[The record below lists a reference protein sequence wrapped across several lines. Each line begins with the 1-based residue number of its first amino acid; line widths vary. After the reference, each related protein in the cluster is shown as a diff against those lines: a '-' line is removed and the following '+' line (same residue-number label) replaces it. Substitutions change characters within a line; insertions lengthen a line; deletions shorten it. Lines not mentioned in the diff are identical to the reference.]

1 MSLGG
6 EVWKDV
12 VRAIEESIPEY
23 DLVNEK
29 VSLGHAQRARKY
41 AVEQLNLREWK
52 LVLDAGVG
60 PGTMS
65 ELLLSNQ
72 NNIMIVGLDASV
84 KLLTAAKRRFSER
97 LPNNVQLVRGV
108 FEALPFRDG
117 CFPRLVSAYAFRDSR
132 DRETAIAEFARVSSE
147 KGIFAIVDLG
157 KPDNP
162 LKRLPITIYVRFF
175 IPLIAW
181 WSKSKAVEGN
191 PWKMIFP
198 TYQALVT
205 NNILISSL
213 KKSFANVRITAW
225 GLGGVIVVIAQKTS

>member
-1 MSLGG
+1 LGG

-29 VSLGHAQRARKY
+29 VSLGHAQRAREY
-41 AVEQLNLREWK
+41 AVEQLNLPDRE

-65 ELLLSNQ
+65 ELLISNQ
-72 NNIMIVGLDASV
+72 NKIVVVGLDASV

-97 LPNNVQLVRGV
+97 QPKSVHLVRGV

-117 CFPRLVSAYAFRDSR
+117 CFQRLVSAYAFRDSR

-147 KGIFAIVDLG
+147 EAIFAIVDLG
-157 KPDNP
+157 KPDNT

-181 WSKSKAVEGN
+181 LSKSRAVEGN

-205 NNILISSL
+205 NGTLISSL
-213 KKSFANVRITAW
+213 KKYFPNVRMTAW
-225 GLGGVIVVIAQKTS
+225 GLGGVIVVIAQKTT